1 MSSAILILRPYTW
14 TATLPSALLDLQLTN
29 CKPCR
34 LLQPSEP
41 SNEVVHELA
50 LVMNLEL
57 FIPLDC
63 FTAKPGQSFTS
74 KTWNTA
80 IKNVSKNQGLSRDW
94 RDLTYMLGKAQSAMK
109 EL

>member
-1 MSSAILILRPYTW
+1 M
-14 TATLPSALLDLQLTN
+14 
-29 CKPCR
+29 
-34 LLQPSEP
+34 
-41 SNEVVHELA
+41 
-50 LVMNLEL
+50 

-63 FTAKPGQSFTS
+63 FTAKPGQSFSS